1 MAELRLGGATTL
13 TEANDVL
20 NEFLSRYN
28 TRFGVP
34 AAQAGSAYRVP
45 DAGLDIDG
53 VLCLKERRRV
63 ARDNTVQYHGRTLQL
78 FPHSDRPSY
87 AGARVEVQERLD
99 GRILVSYRGTVL
111 TPQEAPPLAASL
123 RAQAHAV
130 PKSPAPEDPEP
141 PTPAIRKRPS
151 PVTWYEDSELKRR
164 HRELVMVGMERARQ
178 LGKRIGRPPVT
189 ERDGFPQRF
198 AAVVERIGSGGLSLQ
213 QAAKELEIGFATLKR
228 LLDLSGLPDT
238 LSGSPSETTPVVDN
252 GGASSFSPVHV
263 KIVHH
268 NKPVGKV
275 AGGMGGCPPCP
286 RASPRHQPT
295 SPTRDGASHLC
306 RKEAQAPAVS
316 DEYAEQAPRT
326 TLLT

>member
-1 MAELRLGGATTL
+1 MSELRLAGASTL
-13 TEANDVL
+13 MEANDVL
-20 NEFLSRYN
+20 NEFLTRYN

-53 VLCLKERRRV
+53 VLCLKEKRRV

-78 FPHSDRPSY
+78 FPHTDRPSY

-111 TPQEAPPLAASL
+111 TPQEAPPLATSL
-123 RAQAHAV
+123 RARAYVV
-130 PKSPAPEDPEP
+130 PESAPAEEPEP
-141 PTPAIRKRPS
+141 PPPPIRKRPS

-189 ERDGFPQRF
+189 ERDGFTQRF
-198 AAVVERIGSGGLSLQ
+198 AAVVKRIGPGGLSLR

-228 LLDLSGLPDT
+228 LLDAPVLPDA
-238 LSGSPSETTPVVDN
+238 LSGSPPEATPVVDN
-252 GGASSFSPVHV
+252 GGASSFSPVHL
-263 KIVHH
+263 KIVNH

-275 AGGMGGCPPCP
+275 AGGVGSCPLCP
-286 RASPRHQPT
+286 QASPRRQAA
-295 SPTRDGASHLC
+295 SPTQDDASHLC
-306 RKEAQAPAVS
+306 RKEAQTTAVS

>member
-1 MAELRLGGATTL
+1 MAELRLAGASTPK
-13 TEANDVL
+13 EANDVL
-20 NEFLSRYN
+20 SEFLPRYN

-34 AAQAGSAYRVP
+34 AAQAGSAFRVP

-53 VLCLKERRRV
+53 VMCLKERRRV
-63 ARDNTVQYHGRTLQL
+63 AKDNTVQYHGRTLQL

-123 RAQAHAV
+123 RAQAYAA
-130 PKSPAPEDPEP
+130 PKSAAPEDPEL

-178 LGKRIGRPPVT
+178 LGRRIGRPPVT

-198 AAVVERIGSGGLSLQ
+198 AAVVERIGSGGLSLRR
-213 QAAKELEIGFATLKR
+213 AAKELEIGFATLKR
-228 LLDLSGLPDT
+228 LLDAPM
-238 LSGSPSETTPVVDN
+238 PPEATPAAYN
-252 GGASSFSPVHV
+252 REESSFSPVHV

-286 RASPRHQPT
+286 RVSPRPQAA
-295 SPTRDGASHLC
+295 SPTRNDSSHLC
-306 RKEAQAPAVS
+306 RKEAQSTGAS
-316 DEYAEQAPRT
+316 DEYAGQAPRMM
-326 TLLT
+326 LLT